1 MSLNLTTKEI
11 IALGFLFGV
20 GSKKIHAI
28 AETPGEDLLRRISA
42 CGFTLKE
49 KGKEPVSSACLEEAF
64 GFAESV
70 LRQCATWD
78 VKPLRYDDEA
88 YPEILRHT
96 VDEKGERTPPLLLYA
111 LGDLSALSA
120 PCVAI
125 VGTRNP
131 TKEGAQTAHY
141 LSKHFAEEGFCIV
154 SGLAL
159 GCDTYAHRGAL
170 EANGRTVAFLAHGL
184 DTLIPPENR
193 NLAKDI
199 VRHGGLLLSEYPFGT
214 SNTKYA
220 FIARDRLQGGLSL
233 ATIVV
238 QTSTEG
244 GSMHVAK
251 CTLKAGKP
259 LYTVYFKDASVR
271 TLEAT
276 SGNELL
282 VHMGGQYL
290 KSDIGLQ
297 DVCAKLKS
305 HGGQQQKN

>member
-11 IALGFLFGV
+11 IALGSLFGV
-20 GSKKIHAI
+20 GSKRIYAI

-42 CGFTLKE
+42 CGFSLKE
-49 KGKEPVSSACLEEAF
+49 NGKEVTVSSTHLERAF

-70 LRQCATWD
+70 LRQCEKWG
-78 VKPLRYDDEA
+78 VKALRYDDEA
-88 YPEILRHT
+88 YPEMLRCT
-96 VDEKGERTPPLLLYA
+96 VDEKGDPTPPLLLYA
-111 LGDLSALSA
+111 LGDLFALSA

-184 DTLIPPENR
+184 DTLIPPENK

-199 VRHGGLLLSEYPFGT
+199 VRRGGLLLSEYPFGT

-220 FIARDRLQGGLSL
+220 FIARDRLQGGLSV

-271 TLEAT
+271 AMEAT

-282 VHMGGQYL
+282 TRMGGQYL
-290 KSDIGLQ
+290 RSDTGLQ
-297 DVCAKLKS
+297 DVCVRLKS
-305 HGGQQQKN
+305 REG